1 MENFIEGPIAL
12 EVKNV
17 KLHKFRN
24 TSKALIC
31 CLLKTQIKHTLMKR
45 SVSSEMLQKTTALGK
60 KQIRAKLVP
69 FHRKKNPTDI
79 GLVKILSTENFS
91 PLPHPLFLVNSLKR
105 SLLLTNML
113 RT

>member
-45 SVSSEMLQKTTALGK
+45 SVSSEMLQKKTETNSCKACAIPPEK
-60 KQIRAKLVP
+60 KSYRYWAC
-69 FHRKKNPTDI
+69 KNI
-79 GLVKILSTENFS
+79 I
-91 PLPHPLFLVNSLKR
+91 H
-105 SLLLTNML
+105 
-113 RT
+113 